1 MEFFNE
7 LLGFIGRW
15 HPLFVH
21 LPIGML
27 VVAFI
32 MACIVRLEKYKQLV
46 PAIPFILLIGSIAA
60 VFAGCTGYLLS
71 LNGGYEKDTLDYHQ
85 WLGIAVAVI
94 SLLTF
99 ALYNEKIQNSF
110 VLKMRNYKFIFFVIV
125 MLLLGFTG
133 HYGGTLTHGKG
144 YLKDALPTAIK
155 NVVGMQSDAETL
167 PLLADAQ
174 EAVVYEGIIQPILAQ
189 RCQSC
194 HGDKKQ
200 EGDFALHDM
209 SSLLKGG
216 KEGLALKAGD
226 LENSP
231 LYARLILP
239 EGHEGR
245 MPPKGRTPITNDQIK
260 LIGWWISSGASFES
274 KAKEFEQSDEIAAIL
289 KRLEEGGS
297 ETTESEYAS
306 LPEAAKLPEELIDA
320 LQAKGIKVLPIADG
334 NNYVA
339 INTVNYPE
347 FSDADMKDLV
357 KFKDNIVQLKIG
369 NSALSDEGLK
379 DIATFSNL
387 LKLHIEHTKIT
398 DVGLVHLKQLQKLNY
413 INLFGV
419 RVSDEGIAALANIP
433 SLKHIYTYQTNVT
446 AEGVKQLQE
455 RLSQSTVDT
464 GRYILPFLETDTIKF

>member
-1 MEFFNE
+1 MEFLNE

-27 VVAFI
+27 VVGFM
-32 MACIVRLEKYKQLV
+32 MACVARFEKNKQLV
-46 PAIPFILLIGSIAA
+46 PAIPFVLLTGSIAA
-60 VFAGCTGYLLS
+60 VFAGVTGYLLS
-71 LNGGYEKDTLDYHQ
+71 LNGGYEQETLDYHQ

-99 ALYNEKIQNSF
+99 TLYNEKIQNRF
-110 VLKMRNYKFIFFVIV
+110 VLKIRNYKFIVFVVV

-144 YLKDALPTAIK
+144 YLKEALPTVIK
-155 NVVGMQSDAETL
+155 NAVGMQSEIETL

-174 EAVVYEGIIQPILAQ
+174 EAEVYEGIIQPILAQ

-209 SSLLKGG
+209 PSLLKGG

-226 LENSP
+226 LDNSP

-260 LIGWWISSGASFES
+260 LIGWWISTGANFES
-274 KAKEFEQSDEIAAIL
+274 KARELEQSDEIAAIL

-297 ETTESEYAS
+297 EEAQSEYAN
-306 LPEAAKLPEELIDA
+306 LPEAAKLPEDLIDA

-334 NNYVA
+334 NSYVA
-339 INTVNYPE
+339 INTVNYPD
-347 FSDADMKDLV
+347 FSDADMKDLL

-398 DVGLVHLKQLQKLNY
+398 DAGLAHLKGHQKLNY

-419 RVSDEGIAALANIP
+419 GVSDQGIRSLADIP

-446 AEGVKQLQE
+446 AEGVQYVREKLAE
-455 RLSQSTVDT
+455 SNVDT
-464 GRYILPFLETDTIKF
+464 GKYLLPFLETDTIKF